1 MIRRPPRSTRTDTLF
16 PYTTLFRSQLTVLRQ
31 DRTYIQMKPAAG
43 RTVMVTPTQA
53 VKYCIASQLGRV
65 KAGQAAVGAELCRS
79 GIARA
84 GAPFVT
90 VAIAHNACPMPQRNA
105 ARQQQI
111 GRASCRER
119 VCQ

>member
-1 MIRRPPRSTRTDTLF
+1 
-16 PYTTLFRSQLTVLRQ
+16 
-31 DRTYIQMKPAAG
+31 MKPAAC

-90 VAIAHNACPMPQRNA
+90 VAIAHHACPMPQRKA
-105 ARQQQI
+105 VRQQPFDCAPRGMDLHCRFIAPVVSVLDI
-111 GRASCRER
+111 GVTAASVRIAWQSYGQGKR
-119 VCQ
+119 VAA